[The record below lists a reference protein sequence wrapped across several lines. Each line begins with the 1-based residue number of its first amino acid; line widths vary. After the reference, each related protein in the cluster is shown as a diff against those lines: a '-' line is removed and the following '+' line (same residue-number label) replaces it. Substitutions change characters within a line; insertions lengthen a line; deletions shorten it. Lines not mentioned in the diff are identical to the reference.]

1 MKLVADGRE
10 LSGEYVLGAI
20 ANSTSFGGIVKLKD
34 ELVSLNDG
42 MFEVLLI
49 KMPKMIGDLSVIIN
63 SLTSSRFDNDR
74 FEFFKASEL
83 VVTPAEP
90 TAWSLDGEYKRT
102 EGAVRIRNLHGA
114 INFIK

>member
-1 MKLVADGRE
+1 MDGKIFPFQNENTR
-10 LSGEYVLGAI
+10 
-20 ANSTSFGGIVKLKD
+20 LKYCVRFSCHY
-34 ELVSLNDG
+34 L
-42 MFEVLLI
+42 
-49 KMPKMIGDLSVIIN
+49 KPKRKV
-63 SLTSSRFDNDR
+63 R

-102 EGAVRIRNLHGA
+102 EGAVHIRNLHGA